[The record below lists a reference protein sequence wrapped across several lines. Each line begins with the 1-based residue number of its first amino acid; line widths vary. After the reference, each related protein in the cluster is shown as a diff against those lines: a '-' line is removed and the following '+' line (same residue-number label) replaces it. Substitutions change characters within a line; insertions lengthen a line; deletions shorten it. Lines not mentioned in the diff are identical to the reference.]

1 VSRRPALAAGLGL
14 CAVAAVW
21 IGRAAVLAGI
31 PSVTT
36 PDSGARIAM
45 IRQLLAGGSLVEA
58 AEPFALNPYAF
69 YLAELPAGTY
79 FIPAPLVPLLSA
91 MPYRLAGPAGLLVVP
106 LLAGLLACAATAS
119 AGRRL
124 GLATWPALVPVTGLG
139 TALFFYSVGFWDTA
153 LLVACVAFAAAGLA
167 RGDARGGVVAGAAF
181 GAGAFF
187 HESVP
192 FLGAIAVVA
201 GLASRPTRRPALAAL
216 AAFLPG
222 LAAAALQNVL
232 LYGEPGGAH
241 VQGVNHRDLASLLRG
256 LDPATVWT
264 RAVEQVGGVPASAPA
279 HVVGLLFAIG
289 LFLAARARPASR
301 ALLPIA
307 LAGGAALS
315 VAADRTNVV
324 VHGLVPATP
333 LLLLALLSPLVPKDP
348 GAGGVPAAWM
358 ARSAL
363 LYAAGVVLLPIGP
376 GWGWGG
382 RYHLTALPLFV
393 LVAAREVESRL
404 PGTARGA
411 GPLLA
416 RAALALV
423 LSGSVVLQLRSTH
436 QARVALNGWLSLREE
451 VGRSPAD
458 VVVTDDLSVGPCLVP
473 LGLRKPVLFLFRPGD
488 DALLAPRLER
498 ERARTVGWLGS
509 AAGFARVAER
519 LASADPPYLP
529 PAAAPPG
536 SVRLLVRA
544 AGP

>member
-1 VSRRPALAAGLGL
+1 MSRRPALAAGLGL
-14 CAVAAVW
+14 LAVAAVW
-21 IGRAAVLAGI
+21 IGRAAVLSGI

-58 AEPFALNPYAF
+58 AEPFALNPFSF

-79 FIPAPLVPLLSA
+79 FIFAPLFPLLSA
-91 MPYRLAGPAGLLVVP
+91 LPYRLAGPAGLLVLP
-106 LLAGLLACAATAS
+106 LLAGLLACVATAA

-124 GLATWPALVPVTGLG
+124 GLATWPAIVPVTGLC

-153 LLVACVAFAAAGLA
+153 LLVACAALASVGLA
-167 RGDARGGVVAGAAF
+167 RGDARGGAVAGAAF
-181 GAGAFF
+181 GAGSFL

-192 FLGAIAVVA
+192 LLGAIAVVA
-201 GLASRPTRRPALAAL
+201 GIASRPTRRPALAAL
-216 AAFLPG
+216 ATFLPA
-222 LAAAALQNVL
+222 LAAAALQNVY
-232 LYGEPGGAH
+232 LYGNPGGAH

-264 RAVEQVGGVPASAPA
+264 RAVEQVGGVPAGAAA
-279 HVVGLLFAIG
+279 HVAALLFAVG

-301 ALLPIA
+301 ALLPTA
-307 LAGGAALS
+307 LAAGAALS
-315 VAADRTNVV
+315 VAADRTNAV

-333 LLLLALLSPLVPKDP
+333 LLLLALLAPLRAKGPET
-348 GAGGVPAAWM
+348 GGVAAAWLV
-358 ARSAL
+358 RSAL

-382 RYHLTALPLFV
+382 RYHLTALPLLI
-393 LVAAREVESRL
+393 LVAAHEVERRL

-423 LSGSVVLQLRSTH
+423 LAGSVVLQLRSTH

-451 VGRSPAD
+451 AGRSPAD
-458 VVVTDDLSVGPCLVP
+458 VLVTDDLGVGPCLVP
-473 LGLRKPVLFLFRPGD
+473 LGVRKPVLYLFRPGD
-488 DALLAPRLER
+488 DALLAARLER
-498 ERARTVGWLGS
+498 ERARTVGWIGS
-509 AAGFARVAER
+509 AAGLARVAER
-519 LASADPPYLP
+519 LASADPPFLR
-529 PAAAPPG
+529 PAVEPPG
-536 SVRLLVRA
+536 RVRLLVRA